1 VAIALATTERGTL
14 VQVSL
19 GDARDKLSQL
29 VQAVIDG
36 EQVTITRHGEPA
48 VELVPA
54 KRKRAPQFG
63 TMKDRIKIVD
73 PAWRRPQGDIEA
85 WLRGDV

>member
-1 VAIALATTERGTL
+1 MRIN
-14 VQVSL
+14 L

-36 EQVTITRHGEPA
+36 EQVTITGHGEPV

-54 KRKRAPQFG
+54 KRKRKPKFG
-63 TMKDRIKIVD
+63 TMKGRITIND
-73 PAWRRPQGDIEA
+73 PNWDRPQSDIQT